1 MKYWRKKALE
11 VNQGAK
17 RNMILSFSELQDLFS
32 SRNHSDGDFNEAME
46 VVSDTYFKAPA

>member
-1 MKYWRKKALE
+1 MKYWGKKALD

-17 RNMILSFSELQDLFS
+17 GNMIPSFSEVQDLFS

-46 VVSDTYFKAPA
+46 IVSDTYFKAPT